1 MLSGPTM
8 IRAARHLL
16 RRLGLVSVLLMTLAV
31 VLPSAEAQACAPSPD
46 QIVAAVVVIDVDGCD
61 AGLCG
66 DCGAAC
72 THGCCHAPHVAVPA
86 ASAPTPRQDR
96 IAIPHDVGEA
106 PLLVARTPDGPHRPP
121 RG

>member
-16 RRLGLVSVLLMTLAV
+16 RRLGLFSVLLMTLAV

-46 QIVAAVVVIDVDGCD
+46 QIVAAVVVVDADGCD

-106 PLLVARTPDGPHRPP
+106 PLLVARTPDGPDRPP

>member
-46 QIVAAVVVIDVDGCD
+46 QAVAAVVVLDADGCD

-86 ASAPTPRQDR
+86 APVVALARDRVATPHLIADSAF
-96 IAIPHDVGEA
+96 V
-106 PLLVARTPDGPHRPP
+106 VAGTPDGPERPP
-121 RG
+121 RV